1 MLNAVFVVAE
11 REKER
16 NRRNIKVA
24 NGKVQ
29 FSMSSVLAKEETKR
43 EIRS

>member
-11 REKER
+11 REKKKE
-16 NRRNIKVA
+16 IKEFEIPSAA

-29 FSMSSVLAKEETKR
+29 FSMSSVLAKEET
-43 EIRS
+43 